1 MAKHNYETES
11 AEAFITG
18 AEERAN
24 RHAVKKSEDLVQ
36 IGNRVPKALRQRLK
50 QAAVNRDTTIN
61 AILIEALETWLK
73 NADDQDKSRSTA
85 FEDDGL

>member
-1 MAKHNYETES
+1 MSKHNYETES

-24 RHAVKKSEDLVQ
+24 RHAVKSEDLVQ
-36 IGNRVPKALRQRLK
+36 IGNRVPKDLRQRLK
-50 QAAVNRDTTIN
+50 RVAVNRETSIN
-61 AILIEALETWLK
+61 AILIEALENWLK
-73 NADDQDKSRSTA
+73 QAEDQEKSRSTA

>member
-1 MAKHNYETES
+1 MPKHNYETES

-24 RHAVKKSEDLVQ
+24 RHAVKQSEDLVQ
-36 IGNRVPKALRQRLK
+36 IGNRVPKDLRQRLK
-50 QAAVNRDTTIN
+50 RVAVNRETSIN
-61 AILIEALETWLK
+61 AILIEALENWLK
-73 NADDQDKSRSTA
+73 QAEYQEQNRSTA

>member
-1 MAKHNYETES
+1 MPKHNYETES

-18 AEERAN
+18 AEARAN
-24 RHAVKKSEDLVQ
+24 RHAVKPDADLVQ

-50 QAAVNRDTTIN
+50 RASVDRDTSIN
-61 AILIEALETWLK
+61 AILIEALENWLK
-73 NADDQDKSRSTA
+73 QAEDQDKNRSTA

>member
-1 MAKHNYETES
+1 MPKHNYQTES

-24 RHAVKKSEDLVQ
+24 RHAVKSEDLVQ
-36 IGNRVPKALRQRLK
+36 IGNRVPKELRQRLK
-50 QAAVNRDTTIN
+50 RVAVNRETSIN
-61 AILIEALETWLK
+61 AILIEALENWLK
-73 NADDQDKSRSTA
+73 QAEGQEQNHSTA

>member
-1 MAKHNYETES
+1 MPKHNYQTES

-24 RHAVKKSEDLVQ
+24 RHAVKSEDLVQ
-36 IGNRVPKALRQRLK
+36 IGNRVPKELRQRLK
-50 QAAVNRDTTIN
+50 RVAVNRETSIN
-61 AILIEALETWLK
+61 AILIEALENWLK
-73 NADDQDKSRSTA
+73 QAEGQEQNRSTA

>member
-1 MAKHNYETES
+1 MPKHNYQTES

-24 RHAVKKSEDLVQ
+24 RHAVKTEDLVQ

-50 QAAVNRDTTIN
+50 RAALNKDTTIN
-61 AILIEALETWLK
+61 AILIDALENWLK
-73 NADDQDKSRSTA
+73 QAEDQEKSRSTA
-85 FEDDGL
+85 FENDGL